1 MVRSDLIARFKFDAY
16 AGVTPFVAR
25 SPAAIYDKIIR
36 SDIVR
41 ALVPFGHIHFLFR
54 PSFPPIFIV

>member
-1 MVRSDLIARFKFDAY
+1 MVRSDLIARFKCDAY

-41 ALVPFGHIHFLFR
+41 ALVPFWPHLIFYFAIYFLQF
-54 PSFPPIFIV
+54 S